1 MYVCVVTMCVCIY
14 EFLLIKFYNII
25 LITFTGGVTLIGSG
39 ICQIMMINTQVI
51 KNVVVFCILLY
62 SLCNDHA
69 HDQDSY

>member
-14 EFLLIKFYNII
+14 EFLLIKFYI
-25 LITFTGGVTLIGSG
+25 LITVTGGITLIGSG
-39 ICQIMMINTQVI
+39 ICQIMINTQVI
-51 KNVVVFCILLY
+51 KNVVFCILLY